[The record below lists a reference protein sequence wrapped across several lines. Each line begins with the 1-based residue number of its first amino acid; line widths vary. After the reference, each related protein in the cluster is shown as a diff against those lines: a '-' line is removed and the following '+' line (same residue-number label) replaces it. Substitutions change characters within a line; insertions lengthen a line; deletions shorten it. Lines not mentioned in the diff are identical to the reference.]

1 MSQILSDIWQENETM
16 AADVKDGRKAGTSEN
31 AKRRGGVASRRSAT
45 GGKAY
50 SKKVD
55 ANMAVP
61 KRGKLAGT
69 GVISYFDKAGL
80 IDLERVTGEFHITK
94 GQLAETIGLNV
105 AAISKAD
112 RRTAPRT
119 QSRVRE
125 MLEIISRVSEWSGG
139 TTQALA
145 WYRSQPIPAL
155 DGRTAE
161 ALVKDGRAGAVRTY
175 LDHMAVGG
183 YA

>member
-1 MSQILSDIWQENETM
+1 M
-16 AADVKDGRKAGTSEN
+16 AADVKDGRKARASEN
-31 AKRRGGVASRRSAT
+31 AKRRSGVASRRSAAS
-45 GGKAY
+45 GKAY
-50 SKKVD
+50 SKKVYSKK
-55 ANMAVP
+55 AIP

-69 GVISYFDKAGL
+69 GVVSYFDTAGF

-125 MLEIISRVSEWSGG
+125 MLEIISRVREWSGG
-139 TTQALA
+139 TIQALA

-161 ALVKDGRAGAVRTY
+161 ALVKDGKAGAVRTY